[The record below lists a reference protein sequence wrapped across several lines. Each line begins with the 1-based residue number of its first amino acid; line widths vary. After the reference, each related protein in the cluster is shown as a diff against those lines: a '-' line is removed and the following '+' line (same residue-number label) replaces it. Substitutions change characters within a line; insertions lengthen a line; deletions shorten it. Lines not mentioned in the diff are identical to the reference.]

1 MDSGYGNFD
10 PSDRKIIPVDAVFN
24 GKRHLEDKKPLKF
37 VIRWNNGNEN
47 FGKPVMA
54 SEPRSLP
61 GWAFPAW
68 MKTEMNRL
76 SVNMAYQPLP
86 IR

>member
-10 PSDRKIIPVDAVFN
+10 LSGRKIISMNAVFY
-24 GKRHLEDKKPLKF
+24 GKRHLGDKKPLKF

-54 SEPRSLP
+54 S
-61 GWAFPAW
+61 
-68 MKTEMNRL
+68 
-76 SVNMAYQPLP
+76 
-86 IR
+86 

>member
-1 MDSGYGNFD
+1 MKQWK
-10 PSDRKIIPVDAVFN
+10 RKLWKTCN
-24 GKRHLEDKKPLKF
+24 GVLATL
-37 VIRWNNGNEN
+37 
-47 FGKPVMA
+47 
-54 SEPRSLP
+54 LP

-76 SVNMAYQPLP
+76 SVNMAYQPQL